1 MDNGEEIALFT
12 VSSNTII
19 ISRDGFP
26 IEQVEID
33 KKVVEKDGEL
43 YTTEDGIEKAFNII
57 FEYAEDTKTINIYT
71 LDYLVTAYLQQYKLD
86 EKNGPETIS
95 DKKAILEGLLIY
107 QTDDSNKKYGV
118 MNVSTGKNV
127 LEAKY
132 DLISYFPYS
141 SQFLVESNGKYGMT
155 DASGKIKLKVAYDE
169 IRICDN
175 ELGLYLVKENN
186 LYGIP
191 VSFVNNTGEEITPV
205 ANNLIVDS
213 YNGKEYE
220 TILGSDGKMYDL
232 KEEIEYPEEFEN
244 KDIESIGNNL
254 ETEEKEVEVKYK
266 NGDIVKFNYQTGEI
280 IKTSKTENKQ
290 NLLEYIGDKLTE
302 IGEEKTKVESIS
314 TKYEESKE
322 LENKLEDLPIEE
334 AIQKNSTETNENR
347 NDVSEKNENEES
359 NNSEKEKKYISI
371 YNEEKGEYQIY
382 NEAELLDAE
391 KEEVESENE
400 KIEAN
405 NLKEYYAKGLE
416 SKDEKQGIVW
426 IVISIIGVGIV
437 LLILR
442 KNLKKK
448 R

>member
-1 MDNGEEIALFT
+1 MELYYEEEKQTKKKSKAPIFIGIFIILLVLLTTIIFCAIMYIKTAILKVKINGVSQNDFGKLIQMTTTNDNKTEMYFPIRKIAKYFGYSDYAGDYSTKSEDSTKCYVDSGEEIALFT

-169 IRICDN
+169 IKICDN

-186 LYGIP
+186 LYGIVKTTGDVLLSSSFQQIGVDSNSFKENRLENQYILVNELIP
-191 VSFVNNTGEEITPV
+191 VKYNNMWGFYNTKGERITDFSFVDVGCKESKVTNTYPVVEIPSL
-205 ANNLIVDS
+205 NLIVVKTDKTS
-213 YNGKEYE
+213 YNLINRKGTIRIGAPLNTVYLKTDASTGKNTYYM
-220 TILGSDGKMYDL
+220 TYGGTSDITRD
-232 KEEIEYPEEFEN
+232 IEEFFA
-244 KDIESIGNNL
+244 SMG
-254 ETEEKEVEVKYK
+254 
-266 NGDIVKFNYQTGEI
+266 
-280 IKTSKTENKQ
+280 
-290 NLLEYIGDKLTE
+290 
-302 IGEEKTKVESIS
+302 
-314 TKYEESKE
+314 
-322 LENKLEDLPIEE
+322 
-334 AIQKNSTETNENR
+334 
-347 NDVSEKNENEES
+347 VSE
-359 NNSEKEKKYISI
+359 
-371 YNEEKGEYQIY
+371 
-382 NEAELLDAE
+382 
-391 KEEVESENE
+391 
-400 KIEAN
+400 
-405 NLKEYYAKGLE
+405 
-416 SKDEKQGIVW
+416 
-426 IVISIIGVGIV
+426 
-437 LLILR
+437 
-442 KNLKKK
+442 
-448 R
+448 

>member
-1 MDNGEEIALFT
+1 MELYYEEEKQTKKKSKAPIFIGIFIILLVLLTTIIFYAIMYIKTSILKVKINGVSQNDFGKLVQMTTTSDNKTEMYFPIRKIAKYFGYSDYAGDYSTKSEDSTKCYVDNGEEIALFT

-169 IRICDN
+169 IKICDN

-186 LYGIP
+186 LYGIVKTTGDVLLSSSFQQIGVDSNSFKENRLENQYILVNELIP
-191 VSFVNNTGEEITPV
+191 VKYNNMWGFYNTKGERITDFSFVDVGCKESKVTNTYPVVEIPSL
-205 ANNLIVDS
+205 NLIVVKTDKTS
-213 YNGKEYE
+213 YNLINRKGTIKIGAPLNTVYLKTDASTGKNTYYM
-220 TILGSDGKMYDL
+220 TYGGTSD
-232 KEEIEYPEEFEN
+232 IT
-244 KDIESIGNNL
+244 KDIEEFFASMG
-254 ETEEKEVEVKYK
+254 
-266 NGDIVKFNYQTGEI
+266 
-280 IKTSKTENKQ
+280 
-290 NLLEYIGDKLTE
+290 
-302 IGEEKTKVESIS
+302 
-314 TKYEESKE
+314 
-322 LENKLEDLPIEE
+322 
-334 AIQKNSTETNENR
+334 
-347 NDVSEKNENEES
+347 VSE
-359 NNSEKEKKYISI
+359 
-371 YNEEKGEYQIY
+371 
-382 NEAELLDAE
+382 
-391 KEEVESENE
+391 
-400 KIEAN
+400 
-405 NLKEYYAKGLE
+405 
-416 SKDEKQGIVW
+416 
-426 IVISIIGVGIV
+426 
-437 LLILR
+437 
-442 KNLKKK
+442 
-448 R
+448 